1 MTFPRVCAL
10 LYQRNLIAC
19 WMHLSVCVYNNSRS
33 NEWIFLMLFY
43 VFRALPNKEMM
54 KDWERSKFWME
65 EKSQIFKG
73 PIFNGFGSLVDIT
86 PKVISSPS

>member
-1 MTFPRVCAL
+1 
-10 LYQRNLIAC
+10 
-19 WMHLSVCVYNNSRS
+19 
-33 NEWIFLMLFY
+33 MLFY

-65 EKSQIFKG
+65 EKSHIFKG